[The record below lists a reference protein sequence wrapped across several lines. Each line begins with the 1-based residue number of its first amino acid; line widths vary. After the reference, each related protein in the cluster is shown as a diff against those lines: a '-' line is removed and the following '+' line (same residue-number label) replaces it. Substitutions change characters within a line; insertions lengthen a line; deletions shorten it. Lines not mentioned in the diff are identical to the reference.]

1 MTSDF
6 SRRKS
11 GFYDIRLPLNG
22 LDKLARKET
31 MPRRVV
37 AITGASSG
45 IGAAFARRLAP
56 DYDLLLIAR
65 RQDRLE
71 KLAAELSHAHNSQ
84 IEIFRADLTDE
95 ADLAGAAAR
104 IAAEERLAILIN
116 NAGFGT
122 KGRFWEA
129 SLDSQES
136 MHRLHVLA
144 TVRLTHAALRNLIAR
159 EEGAIINVAS
169 VSAFVRSP
177 GTASYSATKAWMT
190 AFTEGLYL
198 ELRGIRSQVAVQAL
212 CPGFTYTEFHDAM
225 RARRER
231 LASRSL
237 WMTAEEVVEAS
248 LDGLRRHKLFV
259 VPGWR
264 YRLVA
269 AIFPKLPTPL
279 RLAVESRTAR
289 GRLRE
294 LPPGTCE
301 PSRDR

>member
-1 MTSDF
+1 
-6 SRRKS
+6 
-11 GFYDIRLPLNG
+11 
-22 LDKLARKET
+22 

-37 AITGASSG
+37 AISGASSG
-45 IGAAFARRLAP
+45 IGATFARRLAS

-65 RQDRLE
+65 RKDRLE
-71 KLAAELSHAHNSQ
+71 QLASELSRSHNSHVQ
-84 IEIFRADLTDE
+84 VLPADLTSE
-95 ADLAGAAAR
+95 TDLAAVAER
-104 IAAEERLAILIN
+104 IAGEQRLAVLIN

-129 SLDSQES
+129 PLESQES

-144 TVRLTHAALRNLIAR
+144 TVRLTHAALRNLIPR
-159 EEGAIINVAS
+159 DEGAVINVAS

-212 CPGFTYTEFHDAM
+212 CPGFTYSEFHDTM
-225 RARRER
+225 RTNRER
-231 LASRSL
+231 LAGRSL
-237 WMTAEEVVEAS
+237 WMTAEEVVESS
-248 LDGLRRHKLFV
+248 LDGLRKRKLFV

-264 YRLVA
+264 YRLFT
-269 AIFPKLPTPL
+269 AILPKLPTPL
-279 RLAVESRTAR
+279 RLAVEFRTAR

-294 LPPGTCE
+294 LPPPGT
-301 PSRDR
+301 PQRSRDG